1 MTPELLYSP
10 LLESDIEELAGLLHC
25 EAVYEFI
32 GGMPSRA
39 EFDLWLRRSMA
50 GPPDGSTGETWI
62 NVVVRLA
69 ATGQIIGRLEANV
82 HDGLAEVAFLY
93 GPTQWGRGYAS
104 QGLLWL
110 HEYLRQHSGVRT
122 LWATTHPD
130 NHRSARLLAKCGYSA
145 VPSEALPV
153 LYSYDDGDLV
163 FTRAVPTHQP
173 PWRGEGPRAI

>member
-10 LLESDIEELAGLLHC
+10 LLESDIEELAGLLLC

-50 GPPDGSTGETWI
+50 GPPDDSTGESWI

-110 HEYLRQHSGVRT
+110 QEHLRQHSGVRS

-130 NHRSARLLAKCGYSA
+130 NHRSARLLAKCGYEA
-145 VPSEALPV
+145 VPSEALPQ

-163 FTRAVPTHQP
+163 FKRSLP
-173 PWRGEGPRAI
+173 